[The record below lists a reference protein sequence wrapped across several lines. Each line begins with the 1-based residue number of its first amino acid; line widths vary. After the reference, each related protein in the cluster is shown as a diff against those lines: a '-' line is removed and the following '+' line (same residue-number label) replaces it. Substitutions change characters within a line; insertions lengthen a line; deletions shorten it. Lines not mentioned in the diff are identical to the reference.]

1 MMRPKSGFAM
11 IPAIAKLPADAENR
25 LTIAG
30 FRNRGDDRMK
40 TPSKAPAKTGSK
52 AAVPTAKITVELP
65 EPLLS
70 ALDSWIVEQTD
81 RPSREEAVGIILLEW
96 LASAGTRSDEDFPER
111 RSRDRRKTPKPVAT
125 ERRKSDRR
133 GGAGT
138 GRALRPDQL
147 NSENDV

>member
-1 MMRPKSGFAM
+1 
-11 IPAIAKLPADAENR
+11 
-25 LTIAG
+25 
-30 FRNRGDDRMK
+30 MK
-40 TPSKAPAKTGSK
+40 TPSKAPAK
-52 AAVPTAKITVELP
+52 AAKVPVPTAKIVVELP
-65 EPLLS
+65 EPLLG

-96 LASAGTRSDEDFPER
+96 LASADTRSDEDFPER
-111 RSRDRRKTPKPVAT
+111 RSRDRRKSGAPKQVAT

-133 GGAGT
+133 GGAAA

>member
-1 MMRPKSGFAM
+1 
-11 IPAIAKLPADAENR
+11 
-25 LTIAG
+25 
-30 FRNRGDDRMK
+30 MK

-125 ERRKSDRR
+125 ERRKNDRR
-133 GGAGT
+133 GGAGDRQGAAAGSAQLRERRLT
-138 GRALRPDQL
+138 GLGRTIARHILR
-147 NSENDV
+147 SC

>member
-1 MMRPKSGFAM
+1 M
-11 IPAIAKLPADAENR
+11 
-25 LTIAG
+25 AG

-40 TPSKAPAKTGSK
+40 TPSKAPAKT
-52 AAVPTAKITVELP
+52 AAKGPIPTAKIVVELP

-81 RPSREEAVGIILLEW
+81 RPSREEAVAIILLEW

-111 RSRDRRKTPKPVAT
+111 RSRDRRKTPKQVPA
-125 ERRKSDRR
+125 EHRKNDRR
-133 GGAGT
+133 GGAAA